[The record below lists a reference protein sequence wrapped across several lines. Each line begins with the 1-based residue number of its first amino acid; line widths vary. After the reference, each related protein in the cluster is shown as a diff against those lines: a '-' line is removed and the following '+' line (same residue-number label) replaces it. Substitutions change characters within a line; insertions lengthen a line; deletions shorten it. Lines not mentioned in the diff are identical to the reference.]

1 MMRLLITS
9 GRGPVECRIAV
20 AKVAAHLAREAE
32 GAGLGVDIAEG
43 GRPDRWGPAS
53 AVAAI
58 HGEGAEA
65 FAQSWIGSIQWTAQ
79 SPVRPSHKRKNW
91 FVGIFPLPAPP
102 EPAVALAERDVR
114 FEAFR
119 AGGPG
124 GQHQNKTESAV
135 RATHLPS
142 GLSVVARDE
151 RSQHR
156 NRALALARLAALVR
170 LGEELAA
177 IEARADAHA
186 RHDSLERGRPVRRFL
201 GDAFRPIS

>member
-1 MMRLLITS
+1 MIRLLITS

-20 AKVAAHLAREAE
+20 AKIAAYLARDAE
-32 GAGLGVDIAEG
+32 RAGFDADIAEG
-43 GRPDRWGPAS
+43 IRPDRWGPAS

-58 HGEGAEA
+58 HGEGAVA
-65 FAQSWIGSIQWTAQ
+65 FAQSWIGSIQWIAQ

-91 FVGIFPLPAPP
+91 FVGIFALPEPP
-102 EPAVALAERDVR
+102 EPVGALAGEDIR

-135 RATHLPS
+135 RATHIPS
-142 GLSVVARDE
+142 GLSVVAREE

-170 LGEELAA
+170 LSEDLAA
-177 IEARADAHA
+177 MEARTETRA
-186 RHDSLERGRPVRRFL
+186 RHDSLERGRPVRRFR
-201 GDAFRPIS
+201 GEEFHPF